1 MCQQLLPS
9 DADDCFTGVKF
20 HTKEAQ
26 QTDPQTTDAV
36 RIATLPPVLLHSANS
51 KHSPS
56 PHTTT
61 FHNNT
66 TVTSH
71 TGYFIRQRDSPAR

>member
-1 MCQQLLPS
+1 MCQQLLLS
-9 DADDCFTGVKF
+9 DADDCFTRVEF
-20 HTKEAQ
+20 HTPEAQ

-36 RIATLPPVLLHSANS
+36 RIATLPPVLLHPADS

-61 FHNNT
+61 FHDDT
-66 TVTSH
+66 TITSH
-71 TGYFIRQRDSPAR
+71 TGHFI